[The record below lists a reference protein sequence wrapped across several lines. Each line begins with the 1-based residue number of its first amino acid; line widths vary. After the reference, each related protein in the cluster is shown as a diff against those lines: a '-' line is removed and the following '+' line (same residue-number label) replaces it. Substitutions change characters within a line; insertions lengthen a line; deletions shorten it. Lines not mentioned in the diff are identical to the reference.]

1 MNELSD
7 GHASAIG
14 FHMQR
19 MGSVFTGTTMVGG
32 ELYDPKEVF
41 SKSSA
46 ELVALFDT
54 QEKARIKK
62 VLEET
67 KFDAKDMS
75 RRARVAIQLL
85 QYALLLLAITAIIVF
100 AGV

>member
-1 MNELSD
+1 
-7 GHASAIG
+7 
-14 FHMQR
+14 
-19 MGSVFTGTTMVGG
+19 VFTGTTTVAG
-32 ELYDPKEVF
+32 ELYDPKKVF

-62 VLEET
+62 FLEET
-67 KFDAKDMS
+67 NFDTKGIS

-85 QYALLLLAITAIIVF
+85 QYALLLLSITAIVVF
-100 AGV
+100 AGM